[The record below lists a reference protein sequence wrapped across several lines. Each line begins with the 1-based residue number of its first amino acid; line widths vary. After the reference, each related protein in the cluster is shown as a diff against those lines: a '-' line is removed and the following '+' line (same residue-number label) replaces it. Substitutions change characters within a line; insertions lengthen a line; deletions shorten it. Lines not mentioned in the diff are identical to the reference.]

1 MISIGRHVVGLNRVV
16 REIEQSRCRATVAEE
31 PAAAKDFNAARLL
44 GDETVARAVEA
55 NVGGL

>member
-1 MISIGRHVVGLNRVV
+1 MITIGRHVVGLNRVV

-31 PAAAKDFNAARLL
+31 PAAGKYLDAARLL
-44 GDETVARAVEA
+44 GDETVARAIEA